1 MAVPKSTDGF
11 HIGQVVE
18 CVVARLNHGG
28 AIVEFDGV
36 EGFIPTSHIS
46 QSWVDD
52 PADFLPAGTRVHAKI
67 IQTDGKPIPLV
78 LSIKQCE

>member
-1 MAVPKSTDGF
+1 M
-11 HIGQVVE
+11 E

-36 EGFIPTSHIS
+36 EGFISKGQIS

-52 PADFLPAGTRVHAKI
+52 PADYLSVGTKVCAKI
-67 IQTDGKPIPLV
+67 IATDGKPIPLV